1 MPLDKTESDHPVN
14 RTDDEQA
21 RKKIL
26 TDFIEKHLPALV
38 LVGAEVV
45 SASESE
51 VVISAPLE
59 KNYNDKG
66 TAFGGSQYLLC
77 IAASWGLAYLNA
89 MSEGLEQPDLIGAEG
104 NIKYLKPV
112 RSTRILTRARAN
124 QEDMQN
130 FRNAIRQ
137 KQRAKLV
144 QHSTVED
151 ADTGK
156 ATEFQIKYVLFP
168 E

>member
-1 MPLDKTESDHPVN
+1 MSLDNGK
-14 RTDDEQA
+14 A
-21 RKKIL
+21 IL
-26 TDFIEKHLPALV
+26 TDFIEKYLPTLV

-45 SASESE
+45 TANETE

-89 MSEGLEQPDLIGAEG
+89 KAEGLDHPDLIGAEG

-112 RSTRILTRARAN
+112 NSENIITRATAN
-124 QEDMQN
+124 TEEMEA
-130 FRNAIRQ
+130 FRSAIRN
-137 KQRAKLV
+137 KQRAKLI
-144 QHSTVED
+144 QHTSVED
-151 ADTGK
+151 TATGK
-156 ATEFQIKYVLFP
+156 ASDFQIKYVMFP
-168 E
+168 D